1 MTQSAAPPAASTP
14 PGAAAPTAAAPTPV
28 ELMDQVAHAA
38 AAYYRH
44 FAALAAERGLT
55 LMQGK
60 TLSLL
65 REPRP
70 MRTLADLLACDAS
83 NVTGIVDRLE
93 ARELVRRQ
101 VDPADRRIKNVL
113 LTEEG
118 ERTVRQIRVEL
129 TSSLTGLEQLDE
141 ADRQTFQRLLG
152 QVFPG

>member
-1 MTQSAAPPAASTP
+1 
-14 PGAAAPTAAAPTPV
+14 
-28 ELMDQVAHAA
+28 MDQIARAA

-44 FAALAAERGLT
+44 FAAMAADRGLT

-70 MRTLADLLACDAS
+70 MRTLAELLACDAS

-93 ARELVRRQ
+93 ARGLVRRE

-113 LTEEG
+113 LTEGG
-118 ERTVRQIRVEL
+118 EETVRQIRAEMM
-129 TSSLTGLEQLDE
+129 SGLTGLEQLGE
-141 ADRQTFQRLLG
+141 AQRHAFQRLLG
-152 QVFPG
+152 EVFPESAG

>member
-1 MTQSAAPPAASTP
+1 MQQPAGPSTS
-14 PGAAAPTAAAPTPV
+14 APTGAPTPV
-28 ELMDQVAHAA
+28 QLMDQLARAA
-38 AAYYRH
+38 AAYYRN
-44 FAALAAERGLT
+44 FAAMAAERGLT

-93 ARELVRRQ
+93 ARGLVRRE
-101 VDPADRRIKNVL
+101 VDPADRRVKNVL

-118 ERTVRQIRVEL
+118 EETVRRIRADMM
-129 TSSLTGLEQLDE
+129 SGLTGLEQLDDE
-141 ADRQTFQRLLG
+141 DRHALQALLAR
-152 QVFPG
+152 VFSEPTG

>member
-1 MTQSAAPPAASTP
+1 MPQPATP
-14 PGAAAPTAAAPTPV
+14 PTAAPTPV
-28 ELMDQVAHAA
+28 QLMDQLARAA
-38 AAYYRH
+38 AAYYRN
-44 FAALAAERGLT
+44 FAAMAAEHGLT

-93 ARELVRRQ
+93 ARGLVRRE
-101 VDPADRRIKNVL
+101 VAPADRRIKNVL

-118 ERTVRQIRVEL
+118 EETVRRIRADML
-129 TSSLTGLEQLDE
+129 SGLTGLDRLSDE
-141 ADRQTFQRLLG
+141 DRHAFQALLTR
-152 QVFPG
+152 VFPEPTA

>member
-1 MTQSAAPPAASTP
+1 MTPTATPPAASSAT
-14 PGAAAPTAAAPTPV
+14 GAAAPTPV
-28 ELMDQVAHAA
+28 ELMDQVAAAA

-93 ARELVRRQ
+93 ARELVRRE

-129 TSSLTGLEQLDE
+129 MSSLTGLAQLDE
-141 ADRQTFQRLLG
+141 ADRHAFQRLLG
-152 QVFPG
+152 RVFPG